1 LEKKFFSRQ
10 QIASEDPLKKKSS
23 IGSFISLGFFYFF
36 YFLDTE
42 EELHWTRAGQPEITE
57 SKP

>member
-36 YFLDTE
+36 YILDTE
-42 EELHWTRAGQPEITE
+42 EELH
-57 SKP
+57 